1 MAQSPGGGLAEARV
15 RPARCQAPRIPGRA
29 GLWASKERGALWIR
43 WAPKKEEEEPGR
55 VSAASA
61 GRRPGQGGARPFC
74 GGRRPFCQDSL
85 AQTSVRPCPG
95 PAHPHSLGAESGSFK
110 EIAHCGHWRGQGR
123 FEWAER
129 IKGAFLMAAAA
140 GAKNRAA
147 QCLRELQTTLIS

>member
-1 MAQSPGGGLAEARV
+1 MLRPGSDQLGARLPGSQGGQASGPARREVPSGSTGLRKRRRKSLEGSQQPLQVGGL
-15 RPARCQAPRIPGRA
+15 GR
-29 GLWASKERGALWIR
+29 
-43 WAPKKEEEEPGR
+43 EEPGH
-55 VSAASA
+55 SA
-61 GRRPGQGGARPFC
+61 GEGGPSAKTLWRRPQ
-74 GGRRPFCQDSL
+74 S
-85 AQTSVRPCPG
+85 G

>member
-1 MAQSPGGGLAEARV
+1 MPGFQDPREG
-15 RPARCQAPRIPGRA
+15 RPLGEKGERCP
-29 GLWASKERGALWIR
+29 LVR
-43 WAPKKEEEEPGR
+43 WAPKEEEEETRR

-74 GGRRPFCQDSL
+74 QGRRPFCQDSL
-85 AQTSVRPCPG
+85 VQPSVRPRPG
-95 PAHPHSLGAESGSFK
+95 PAHPHSLGQSGFFK
-110 EIAHCGHWRGQGR
+110 EIAHCRHWRGQGR

-129 IKGAFLMAAAA
+129 IKEAFLTTGTA